1 MRVTNYYGNV
11 VQCCVCKSEDIEKYF
26 VYTPAF
32 ADAINSVFIGG
43 CKDHI
48 EEARKKRDNADS
60 NRINSSL
67 MSSGS

>member
-11 VQCCVCKSEDIEKYF
+11 QTCVVCKSEEIEKYF

-32 ADAINSVFIGG
+32 ADAINSVFICG

-48 EEARKKRDNADS
+48 EEARKKKDNADS
-60 NRINSSL
+60 NRINSAI